1 MIKNSS
7 TTPRHSATGAVDT
20 APVWQLLRR
29 NISVWQL
36 AGYAV
41 ANMVG
46 LAIIVTALMFYTDAT
61 TTAGAS
67 EAADPFF
74 SSSFEVIKIGRA
86 HV

>member
-41 ANMVG
+41 ANKVG
-46 LAIIVTALMFYTDAT
+46 P
-61 TTAGAS
+61 GKS
-67 EAADPFF
+67 
-74 SSSFEVIKIGRA
+74 
-86 HV
+86 